1 MQPKRTPKEDRL
13 RPKFD
18 AQPDLEFP
26 ISNFARTNEYYAK
39 YQGIST
45 ILDDNPEILSLVH
58 REVAHLLESTSASK
72 KKPGRF
78 RYTSDNVLR
87 ILVVQGLEGLSLRQT
102 VVRIDDSPA
111 LRRFTRIDHKPMM
124 DFTRLDKLKNA
135 IGAKTWRHI
144 NQKLAQYAVREKRI
158 RAMAGRPGRAA

>member
-1 MQPKRTPKEDRL
+1 M

-18 AQPDLEFP
+18 LQPELDFP
-26 ISNFARTNEYYAK
+26 VSNLALTQEYYAK
-39 YQGIST
+39 YQAISK

-58 REVAHLLESTSASK
+58 GEVKHTLESKSEK

-87 ILVVQGLEGLSLRQT
+87 ILVVQSLEGLSLRQA

-111 LRRFTRIDHKPMM
+111 LRRFTRIDGKAMM
-124 DFTRLDKLKNA
+124 DFTTLDKLKNA
-135 IGAKTWRHI
+135 IRPKTWKRI
-144 NQKLAQYAVREKRI
+144 NQALARYSVRDEAITGEALRLDTTAVETNI
-158 RAMAGRPGRAA
+158 H